1 MNVNHAAWAFM
12 LCALSPNISI
22 AEDNPAYSA
31 STSRL
36 SIPYVDSSSQP
47 GFYQNVVVEFF
58 KDDLWRLVDFRTGVS
73 VKVIA
78 NVELIKTESFPVQV
92 FLKISGMNHA
102 GCSEVGSANTSISG
116 NKFKVF
122 LYYDPKSIPAADVA
136 CLGWVRP
143 FTKTVPLPVYSLQ
156 LGRYEYEVNGI
167 FRGEFTLAVDNRL
180 P

>member
-1 MNVNHAAWAFM
+1 M
-12 LCALSPNISI
+12 
-22 AEDNPAYSA
+22 
-31 STSRL
+31 
-36 SIPYVDSSSQP
+36 
-47 GFYQNVVVEFF
+47 
-58 KDDLWRLVDFRTGVS
+58 
-73 VKVIA
+73 
-78 NVELIKTESFPVQV
+78 QV

-102 GCSEVGSANTSISG
+102 GCSEVGSANTSMLG